1 MENMSRTFV
10 LAACLFPW
18 LAIPAV
24 ANLTPHEYL
33 ASVPSGWSQ
42 ATNLPEAD
50 TSIHLSI
57 SVTLQNM
64 ESLASALKNISTPGE
79 STYGQYQH
87 VDEVLSRFGPAK
99 ASTDAVLSWLN
110 DSGISSVYKGNKY
123 SVDFLTTV
131 EQVRSIDL
139 LWEIPA
145 NRHQANSLLNASFL
159 HYTDG
164 SIQKLRT
171 LSYSTPQHLKEHID
185 FISPT
190 TYFGT
195 STARNVRLYKSKRE
209 PIATSISTSL
219 SSSSSVSVCQS
230 TLTPKCV
237 RQLYDIGNYTPSA
250 ESGSQI
256 GFGSFLN
263 HSAIYTDLELYEQY
277 FGQSSQIF
285 TKVFINNPIN
295 NQDPTP
301 PLDAEAN
308 LDIQN
313 IMGIAHP
320 LPVTEFLTGG
330 SP

>member
-1 MENMSRTFV
+1 MSRNFV
-10 LAACLFPW
+10 LAACLLPW

-24 ANLTPHEYL
+24 ANLTPHEHL
-33 ASVPSGWSQ
+33 TFVPSGWGQ
-42 ATNLPEAD
+42 ATKLPEGN

-57 SVTLQNM
+57 AITLQNM
-64 ESLASALKNISTPGE
+64 DSLASALKNVSTPGE
-79 STYGQYQH
+79 ETYGQYQD
-87 VDEVLSRFGPAK
+87 VGEVLSHFGPAK

-110 DSGISSVYKGNKY
+110 DSGITSVYNSNNY

-131 EQVRSIDL
+131 EKVRSINL
-139 LWEIPA
+139 LREIPA
-145 NRHQANSLLNASFL
+145 NLHQANSLLNASFL

-164 SIQKLRT
+164 SIQKLRA
-171 LSYSTPQHLKEHID
+171 LSYSIPEHLKEQID

-190 TYFGT
+190 TFFGT
-195 STARNVRLYKSKRE
+195 STARDVRFYQSKRG
-209 PIATSISTSL
+209 PVATSTSVSP

-230 TLTPKCV
+230 TLTPNCL
-237 RQLYDIGNYTPSA
+237 RQLYNIGNYTPSA
-250 ESGSQI
+250 ESGSRV

-263 HSAIYTDLELYEQY
+263 NSAIYTDLELYEQY
-277 FGQSSQIF
+277 FGQLSQNF

-313 IMGIAHP
+313 IIGIAHP

>member
-1 MENMSRTFV
+1 MSRNFV
-10 LAACLFPW
+10 LAACLLPW

-24 ANLTPHEYL
+24 ANLTPHEHL
-33 ASVPSGWSQ
+33 TFVPSGWSQ
-42 ATNLPEAD
+42 TTKLPEAN

-57 SVTLQNM
+57 SITLQNVD
-64 ESLASALKNISTPGE
+64 SLASALKNVSTPGE
-79 STYGQYQH
+79 ETYGQYQ
-87 VDEVLSRFGPAK
+87 DLGEILSHFGPAK

-110 DSGISSVYKGNKY
+110 DSGITSVYNSNNY

-131 EQVRSIDL
+131 EKVRSINL
-139 LWEIPA
+139 LREIPA
-145 NRHQANSLLNASFL
+145 NLHQANSLLNASFL

-171 LSYSTPQHLKEHID
+171 LSYSIPEHLKEQID

-190 TYFGT
+190 TFFGT
-195 STARNVRLYKSKRE
+195 STARVVRFYQSKRG
-209 PIATSISTSL
+209 PVGTSTSVSP

-230 TLTPKCV
+230 TLTPNCL
-237 RQLYDIGNYTPSA
+237 RQLYNIGNYTPSA
-250 ESGSQI
+250 ESGSRV

-263 HSAIYTDLELYEQY
+263 NSAIYTDLELYEQY
-277 FGQSSQIF
+277 FGQLSQNF

-313 IMGIAHP
+313 IIGIAHP